1 MKSDTRR
8 LNIRDIKR
16 TNCFI
21 PECLE
26 HALTLFEEE
35 YNIPISAAY
44 MDEWYFDMKEATY
57 IGTSIKIRDNLF
69 ENLLRYSGVQI
80 SCVNVTQRKEIL
92 EAIEK
97 NNRDG
102 FPTLIHLDTYF
113 CEWGMFYKKIHSS
126 HVVIAREIDYE
137 ERRILIVDPDYSENA
152 FWIKFSLVD
161 VASKFYYNV
170 VIIKR
175 SKITYRDRIELLCN
189 NCEKIEKSFDRLEK
203 FATYFMQSFN
213 PKEEFSFPND
223 IDCVLESELIY
234 KIRHVIKCRNM
245 FVVFLEKCQPEVSYC
260 RDIIELLLISMGK
273 WNSIMNIIFKSAR
286 TQWDAAFN
294 YEIYEIIKSTI
305 SVEKEACRILLTKEP
320 EKRVMENSD
329 IIYNELQ
336 SVTIPIDLFCNNK
349 GFSIGEND
357 KGADLTSAGEFVKLK
372 HPYGRIKFNGLVF
385 KSCFHKMKDN
395 IVCKKQEIKFD
406 IDARVYGIGF
416 LLCAEWGA
424 CEDAVTIKFSETKH
438 EVFKLVAND
447 ISQIDME
454 NTIEVGCSVLQTG
467 KIVNHHVCVTV
478 QCAYFYERERV
489 YSVILPNNPNIHI
502 LSIIALE

>member
-161 VASKFYYNV
+161 VAVK
-170 VIIKR
+170 
-175 SKITYRDRIELLCN
+175 
-189 NCEKIEKSFDRLEK
+189 
-203 FATYFMQSFN
+203 
-213 PKEEFSFPND
+213 
-223 IDCVLESELIY
+223 
-234 KIRHVIKCRNM
+234 
-245 FVVFLEKCQPEVSYC
+245 
-260 RDIIELLLISMGK
+260 
-273 WNSIMNIIFKSAR
+273 
-286 TQWDAAFN
+286 
-294 YEIYEIIKSTI
+294 
-305 SVEKEACRILLTKEP
+305 ILL
-320 EKRVMENSD
+320 
-329 IIYNELQ
+329 Q
-336 SVTIPIDLFCNNK
+336 CGNN
-349 GFSIGEND
+349 
-357 KGADLTSAGEFVKLK
+357 
-372 HPYGRIKFNGLVF
+372 
-385 KSCFHKMKDN
+385 
-395 IVCKKQEIKFD
+395 QEI
-406 IDARVYGIGF
+406 
-416 LLCAEWGA
+416 
-424 CEDAVTIKFSETKH
+424 
-438 EVFKLVAND
+438 
-447 ISQIDME
+447 
-454 NTIEVGCSVLQTG
+454 
-467 KIVNHHVCVTV
+467 
-478 QCAYFYERERV
+478 
-489 YSVILPNNPNIHI
+489 
-502 LSIIALE
+502 